1 MKSERIWLALPAAA
15 LALAVSHSAS
25 PANTPVPF
33 SEIGQR
39 ATADYHGD
47 ALAVT
52 TTPEGALL
60 RCGFQKLEGRATAEG
75 LWLESTA
82 AGGGKFRLVA
92 MAVGRQDGGDRT
104 SSIQHPTSNWRLPA
118 RPRVSTH
125 FGSTTVS
132 PFT

>member
-1 MKSERIWLALPAAA
+1 MKMIKKSGSNVSVARLGGWLG
-15 LALAVSHSAS
+15 LAVWAVLATLGMALTGLAGAQNKSAGI
-25 PANTPVPF
+25 AL
-33 SEIGQR
+33 SEIGAR

-52 TTPEGALL
+52 ATAEGARL

-92 MAVGRQDGGDRT
+92 TAVGREGERHRG
-104 SSIQHPTSNWRLPA
+104 P
-118 RPRVSTH
+118 
-125 FGSTTVS
+125 
-132 PFT
+132 

>member
-1 MKSERIWLALPAAA
+1 MRNQTRGRKPPAQQNRNKMKSNKPWLAVLAATPALVVWGAA
-15 LALAVSHSAS
+15 SA
-25 PANTPVPF
+25 ANPPISF

-52 TTPEGALL
+52 ATADGAHL

-82 AGGGKFRLVA
+82 AGGGKLRLVA
-92 MAVGRQDGGDRT
+92 QAVDNMRLAVGPWKVPQ
-104 SSIQHPTSNWRLPA
+104 LP
-118 RPRVSTH
+118 VYEYQ
-125 FGSTTVS
+125 
-132 PFT
+132 